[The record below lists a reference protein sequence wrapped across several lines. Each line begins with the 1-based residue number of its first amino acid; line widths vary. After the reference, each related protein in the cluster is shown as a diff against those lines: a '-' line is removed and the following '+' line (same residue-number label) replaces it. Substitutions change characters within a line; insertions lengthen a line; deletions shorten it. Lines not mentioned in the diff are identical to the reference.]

1 MENVLHAGM
10 GGIEM
15 SEWIEYTG
23 SDEQL
28 KNSIRSKQTWRHDY
42 SSQWGNYALVYLRT
56 LMNYLSTSIRER
68 NTL

>member
-23 SDEQL
+23 SD
-28 KNSIRSKQTWRHDY
+28 KQIEEIKTASNGVMFEYVGGIGTD
-42 SSQWGNYALVYLRT
+42 
-56 LMNYLSTSIRER
+56 
-68 NTL
+68 